1 MSVTFGLEKECYV
14 LVIFLSVGK
23 ATDKGYASYG
33 LFVDRIAQWK

>member
-1 MSVTFGLEKECYV
+1 MEEECYV

-23 ATDKGYASYG
+23 ATDKGYDSYG